1 MYIVVI
7 GGGRVGYYL
16 TRALIEQ
23 KHEILVIEK
32 NATVC
37 EIINEELGS
46 ICIRG
51 DGCEIS
57 TLAEAGTERA
67 DMLVAV
73 TGDDEDNLVACQ
85 VAKQKFNVPKI
96 IARIRN
102 PKNEVLFKKL
112 GIDITISSTNL
123 LMEAIEESVPTHPLT
138 HLMTVR
144 DRGLEIIEVNIPLK
158 AATIGT
164 PIKEIK
170 LPAEITLIL
179 IISKDRKPQIP
190 MPDSIIEGEQSIIAV
205 TPPESDEALRN
216 ALTGDVSITGKQ

>member
-205 TPPESDEALRN
+205 TPPESEEALRN

>member
-73 TGDDEDNLVACQ
+73 TGDDEDN
-85 VAKQKFNVPKI
+85 
-96 IARIRN
+96 
-102 PKNEVLFKKL
+102 
-112 GIDITISSTNL
+112 
-123 LMEAIEESVPTHPLT
+123 
-138 HLMTVR
+138 
-144 DRGLEIIEVNIPLK
+144 
-158 AATIGT
+158 
-164 PIKEIK
+164 
-170 LPAEITLIL
+170 
-179 IISKDRKPQIP
+179 
-190 MPDSIIEGEQSIIAV
+190 
-205 TPPESDEALRN
+205 
-216 ALTGDVSITGKQ
+216 

>member
-23 KHEILVIEK
+23 GHEVLVIEK

-51 DGCEIS
+51 DGCEAS
-57 TLAEAGTERA
+57 TLAEAGAERA

-73 TGDDEDNLVACQ
+73 TGDDEDNLVSCQ
-85 VAKQKFNVPKI
+85 VAKHKFNVPKI

-123 LMEAIEESVPTHPLT
+123 LMEAIEEVVPTHPLT
-138 HLMTVR
+138 HLMAVR
-144 DRGLEIIEVNIPLK
+144 DKGLEIIEINLPPRGNTLGKAIKDLTIP
-158 AATIGT
+158 
-164 PIKEIK
+164 KET
-170 LPAEITLIL
+170 TLIL
-179 IISKDRKPQIP
+179 VIGKDKKPQIP
-190 MPDSIIEGEQSIIAV
+190 TPDTILEGEQRIIAV
-205 TPPESDEALRN
+205 TPPESEETLRTT
-216 ALTGDVSITGKQ
+216 LRGV